1 MSGSNLRRSVLFLL
15 TLSLLLPLAAA
26 HAAPAESAMPS
37 ARMIQISDL
46 GRTLLRTVDAVL
58 SALRPATGW
67 DIIVLPGGGGSGEGN
82 GLDPHG
88 KP

>member
-1 MSGSNLRRSVLFLL
+1 MSGSNPRRSVLFLL
-15 TLSLLLPLAAA
+15 TLSLLLPLASA
-26 HAAPAESAMPS
+26 HATPVKPAEDI
-37 ARMIQISDL
+37 RVLQISDL

-58 SALRPATGW
+58 NALRPAIGG